1 MMVTLIFKRWCDGH
15 FHKYKYLWGVGEG
28 KGRDL
33 SHQERVSH
41 TYTLKL
47 SYNRIFIFYIKKK
60 YSSVLEKKK
69 NKIRTSKEDDN

>member
-15 FHKYKYLWGVGEG
+15 FHKYKCLWGVGEG

-41 TYTLKL
+41 IYTLKL
-47 SYNRIFIFYIKKK
+47 SYNRIFILYIKKNTQAF
-60 YSSVLEKKK
+60 LKKK
-69 NKIRTSKEDDN
+69 RIK

>member
-15 FHKYKYLWGVGEG
+15 FHKYKCLWGVGEG
-28 KGRDL
+28 KCRDL

-47 SYNRIFIFYIKKK
+47 SYNRISILYIKKNTQAF
-60 YSSVLEKKK
+60 LKKK
-69 NKIRTSKEDDN
+69 

>member
-41 TYTLKL
+41 IYTLKL
-47 SYNRIFIFYIKKK
+47 SYNRIFILYIKKNTQAF
-60 YSSVLEKKK
+60 LKKK
-69 NKIRTSKEDDN
+69 RIK

>member
-1 MMVTLIFKRWCDGH
+1 MVTLIFKRWCDGH
-15 FHKYKYLWGVGEG
+15 FHKYKCLWGVGEG

-41 TYTLKL
+41 IYTLKL
-47 SYNRIFIFYIKKK
+47 SYNRIFILYIKKNTQAFLK
-60 YSSVLEKKK
+60 KKK

>member
-15 FHKYKYLWGVGEG
+15 FHKYKCLWGVGEG

-41 TYTLKL
+41 TYILKL
-47 SYNRIFIFYIKKK
+47 SYNKISILYIKKNTQAF
-60 YSSVLEKKK
+60 LKKK
-69 NKIRTSKEDDN
+69 